1 MTDPSIER
9 FRRVVASAYAS
20 LDERREEINDLNVFP
35 VADGDTGD
43 NMALTMR
50 AVMDE
55 LDRLNGRPLDDVG
68 REEIVGAVAR
78 AALMGA
84 RGNSGV
90 ILSQI
95 VRGAAAELASRPGEL
110 VDPQLVSAAI
120 SNAVNAAYESV
131 QSPVEGTMLTVL
143 REMSNA
149 IAQRLAHMER
159 SRLRPDAGDA
169 EQDELLAEIL
179 EVAMQAGEAAVDRT
193 PQQLQ
198 VLADAG
204 VVDAGAY
211 GLVLMLA
218 GAVTG
223 LRGDGADVPA
233 VAHHEAAPLAIAE
246 HADSRY
252 RYCVNFVVTGE
263 GLASREFVGSLEALG
278 DSVAVVGDASALRVH
293 VHTDDPSAAREVF
306 AGWGEIEHSEDTDM
320 RRQIYEREERLREE
334 PPRTA
339 VVAVVAGDGMGEL
352 FRRLGAEMVAG
363 GSTLNPSAD
372 EILRGIDAAGADHV
386 VVLPNSPNV
395 ILAAQQAA
403 ELSEHSVEVVPST
416 SQQAGLAALVEY
428 DRAAELAVNAARL
441 TEALESVRTGSVA
454 PAARDDPQG
463 RFVRGDAVGFV
474 DDELVAWGGA
484 GTTLVEVV
492 SGLAEGS
499 EIVTVIEGDGAPVP
513 FDRLPVRLPANVEL
527 EVHRG
532 GQPSYWWLIAAQ

>member
-50 AVMDE
+50 AVIDE

-169 EQDELLAEIL
+169 EQDALLAEIL

-293 VHTDDPSAAREVF
+293 VHTDDPSGITALVGAIVLGPRIGKYNKDGTPNPIPGHNIPMAILGTF
-306 AGWGEIEHSEDTDM
+306 ILAFGWFGFN
-320 RRQIYEREERLREE
+320 
-334 PPRTA
+334 P
-339 VVAVVAGDGMGEL
+339 
-352 FRRLGAEMVAG
+352 
-363 GSTLNPSAD
+363 GSTLAGGGSPDLRDRRQHHARVGVGRRHGHVLHVGPLRQARPEHDRPTACWRGWWPSPRRA
-372 EILRGIDAAGADHV
+372 
-386 VVLPNSPNV
+386 
-395 ILAAQQAA
+395 
-403 ELSEHSVEVVPST
+403 PSC
-416 SQQAGLAALVEY
+416 
-428 DRAAELAVNAARL
+428 RA
-441 TEALESVRTGSVA
+441 S
-454 PAARDDPQG
+454 G
-463 RFVRGDAVGFV
+463 R
-474 DDELVAWGGA
+474 
-484 GTTLVEVV
+484 
-492 SGLAEGS
+492 S
-499 EIVTVIEGDGAPVP
+499 
-513 FDRLPVRLPANVEL
+513 
-527 EVHRG
+527 
-532 GQPSYWWLIAAQ
+532 